1 MANPLYRQ
9 LFGGGGMPATG
20 PAPSAPN
27 QLPPMNMNMN
37 MNPLQKMMAAMQAMS
52 NPIAFIKQRFPDIP
66 ANIQNDPNQVFQYL
80 QQTRNPVSEE
90 QIREAQQMTGQ
101 IIGQGTVR

>member
-9 LFGGGGMPATG
+9 LFGGGGMPAAE

-27 QLPPMNMNMN
+27 QLPLMNMN

-52 NPIAFIKQRFPDIP
+52 NPVAFIKQRFPDIP
-66 ANIQNDPNQVFQYL
+66 TNIQNDPNQVFQYL
-80 QQTRNPVSEE
+80 QQTRNPVSEQ

-101 IIGQGTVR
+101 IIGQGSVR